1 MAPLRTLG
9 APEITAGVRND
20 LPDKPVELQLHRV
33 TFCESIMSRLNLA
46 SLVLLPGLLWAS
58 VAASAQPQIR
68 IERNQDAIQ
77 INASLRVDAHH
88 HIAWQVL
95 TDYNNLA
102 RFVPGMQ
109 TSQIVSG
116 PGEPLLLKQTGQS
129 GFLLFSL
136 PIEVL
141 VQIAEVPLEAIRFHG
156 VGGSFRNKHGEWRIE
171 RQDDSTL
178 LIYQANF
185 VPGFWVP
192 PLIGPAVM
200 GQDVRSKLLA
210 LAQEMQRRA
219 ASAVSGASGQAVQ
232 R

>member
-1 MAPLRTLG
+1 
-9 APEITAGVRND
+9 
-20 LPDKPVELQLHRV
+20 
-33 TFCESIMSRLNLA
+33 MSKSDRA
-46 SLVLLPGLLWAS
+46 SALLLSGLLCAS
-58 VAASAQPQIR
+58 VAASAEPEIR
-68 IERNQDAIQ
+68 IERNQDAIV
-77 INASLRVDAHH
+77 INASLRVDVHH

-95 TDYNNLA
+95 TDYDNLA

-109 TSQIVSG
+109 SSKIVSR

-141 VQIAEVPLEAIRFHG
+141 VQVTEAPLEAVRFHG
-156 VGGSFRNKHGEWRIE
+156 VGGSFKNKHGEWRIE
-171 RQDDSTL
+171 PQGDATL
-178 LIYQANF
+178 LIYQANI

-192 PLIGPAVM
+192 PLIGPTVM

-210 LAQEMQRRA
+210 LAQEMRRRA
-219 ASAVSGASGQAVQ
+219 ASAVSGAAGQAVW

>member
-1 MAPLRTLG
+1 M
-9 APEITAGVRND
+9 
-20 LPDKPVELQLHRV
+20 
-33 TFCESIMSRLNLA
+33 TFRESSMSKLKRA
-46 SLVLLPGLLWAS
+46 SLLLLLLLSGLLSAGI
-58 VAASAQPQIR
+58 AASAEPEIR
-68 IERNQDAIQ
+68 IERNQDAIR

-129 GFLLFSL
+129 GFLLFML

-141 VQIAEVPLEAIRFHG
+141 VRITETPLEVIRFEA
-156 VGGSFRNKHGEWRIE
+156 VGGSFKNKQGEWRIE
-171 RQDDSTL
+171 GQNDATL
-178 LIYQANF
+178 LIYRASI

-200 GQDVRSKLLA
+200 GQDVRSKLMGLA
-210 LAQEMQRRA
+210 REMQRRA
-219 ASAVSGASGQAVQ
+219 ATVATVATVASGQVV
-232 R
+232 RR

>member
-1 MAPLRTLG
+1 M
-9 APEITAGVRND
+9 
-20 LPDKPVELQLHRV
+20 
-33 TFCESIMSRLNLA
+33 TFRESTMSKLKRA
-46 SLVLLPGLLWAS
+46 SLLLLSGLLSAGI
-58 VAASAQPQIR
+58 AASAEPEIR
-68 IERNQDAIQ
+68 IERNQDAIR

-129 GFLLFSL
+129 GFLLFRL

-141 VQIAEVPLEAIRFHG
+141 VRITETPLEVIDFEA
-156 VGGSFRNKHGEWRIE
+156 VGGSFMNKRGEWRIKG
-171 RQDDSTL
+171 QNDTTL
-178 LIYQANF
+178 LIYQASI

-192 PLIGPAVM
+192 PVIGPAVM
-200 GQDVRSKLLA
+200 GQDVKSSLMGLA
-210 LAQEMQRRA
+210 REMQRRA
-219 ASAVSGASGQAVQ
+219 ATAATVASGQVVP

>member
-1 MAPLRTLG
+1 
-9 APEITAGVRND
+9 
-20 LPDKPVELQLHRV
+20 
-33 TFCESIMSRLNLA
+33 MSKLKRA
-46 SLVLLPGLLWAS
+46 SLLLLSGLLSAGI
-58 VAASAQPQIR
+58 AASAEPEIR
-68 IERNQDAIQ
+68 IERNQDAIR

-109 TSQIVSG
+109 TSEIVSG

-129 GFLLFSL
+129 GFLLFRL

-141 VQIAEVPLEAIRFHG
+141 VQVTEAPLEAVRFHG
-156 VGGSFRNKHGEWRIE
+156 VGGSFKNKHGEWRIE
-171 RQDDSTL
+171 PQGDATR
-178 LIYQANF
+178 LIYQANI

-200 GQDVRSKLLA
+200 GQDVSSKLVGV
-210 LAQEMQRRA
+210 AQEMQRRA
-219 ASAVSGASGQAVQ
+219 VSAVPADAGQPVQ